1 MMAMVMFTCMLIFP
15 WLVVAMVTSV
25 VMLVVMAIVMRLS
38 MDILVE
44 MYLRVINVTE
54 CY

>member
-15 WLVVAMVTSV
+15 WLAMTVVAPV
-25 VMLVVMAIVMRLS
+25 VMVVVTVMAMRLS
-38 MDILVE
+38 MDVLVE
-44 MYLRVINVTE
+44 LYLRVINVTE